1 VHELVKDPPSRPS
14 RREIHNVLRRWR
26 SLAGVYEP
34 ERLLVGETWVM
45 DIDELASFYGR
56 NDELQLASNFAF
68 MFAGLDATALGDV
81 VERTHAALPSG
92 ALPVWALSNHDVVRF
107 PTRMCDEDDAKVRSA
122 LLGLLS
128 CTGPRSSTTAT
139 RSGCDR
145 SRFRPIVSA
154 T

>member
-1 VHELVKDPPSRPS
+1 VHELVKDQSSRPS
-14 RREIHNVLRRWR
+14 RPEIHNVLRRWR

-56 NDELQLASNFAF
+56 NDELQLAFNFLF

-81 VERTHAALPSG
+81 VERTDAALPSG
-92 ALPVWALSNHDVVRF
+92 FAGTQSLF
-107 PTRMCDEDDAKVRSA
+107 DEVGKI
-122 LLGLLS
+122 
-128 CTGPRSSTTAT
+128 SSRAAT
-139 RSGCDR
+139 RQCRARPESGRGGGEAPPASR
-145 SRFRPIVSA
+145 S